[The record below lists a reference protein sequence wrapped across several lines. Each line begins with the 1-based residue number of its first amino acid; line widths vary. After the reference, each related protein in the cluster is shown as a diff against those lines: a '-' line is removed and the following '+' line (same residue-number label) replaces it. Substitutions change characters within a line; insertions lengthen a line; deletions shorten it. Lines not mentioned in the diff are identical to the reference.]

1 MRLEWKIAVRY
12 LFSRKKQ
19 NAVNIVSAISIGG
32 VALATMAM
40 VCVLS
45 GFNGFRELV
54 GSLYTNFDPTL
65 MVRPAQGKLID
76 ASDKA
81 LAQIKADGS
90 VEAAS
95 EVLEDHALILFRG
108 RPVVIRLKGVDANF
122 ERTSE
127 IKSILFGEGDFTL
140 TRANLHYGVPG
151 YGLAAQ
157 MGGVDFGQ
165 LQICVPRRGE
175 RINLANPIEN
185 INADDLMASGSGF
198 QVHQNRYDND
208 LMLCDLA
215 FAQNLFEQ
223 PGKISQLEVR
233 LKPGA
238 NEQAAKQRFREA
250 SGGRLLV
257 LDRNEQHEET
267 YHVMAL
273 EKAFSF
279 FFLAFIVLVASFNI
293 IGCVS
298 MIIIEKR
305 SDAHTLSHLG
315 ADASQVVR
323 IFLYEG
329 RLIALCGSLLG
340 IALGVGLCLLQQ
352 HYGLLRLGD
361 GSANFIINAY
371 PVSISPLDLLLVF
384 VTVNLIGFVAVWYP
398 VRYLSRRFL

>member
-32 VALATMAM
+32 VALATLAM

-45 GFNGFRELV
+45 GFNGFRDLV
-54 GSLYTNFDPTL
+54 DTLFTNFDPEL
-65 MVRPAQGKLID
+65 MVRPAEGKFLD

-81 LAQIKADGS
+81 LAQIKADTH
-90 VEAAS
+90 VESAS
-95 EVLEDHALILFRG
+95 ESLEDNALILFRG
-108 RPVVIRLKGVDANF
+108 RPVVIRLKGVDENF
-122 ERTSE
+122 AHTSE
-127 IKSILFGEGDFTL
+127 IQSILFGEGDFTL

-157 MGGVDFGQ
+157 MGGIDFGQ

-175 RINLANPIEN
+175 RINLANPVEN
-185 INADDLMASGSGF
+185 INVDDLRASGLGF
-198 QVHQNRYDND
+198 QVRQNRYDND
-208 LMLCDLA
+208 MMLCDLG

-223 PGKISQLEVR
+223 DGKITQLEIR
-233 LKPGA
+233 LRPGTDV
-238 NEQAAKQRFREA
+238 QAAKRRFLKAGE
-250 SGGRLLV
+250 GKLLV
-257 LDRNEQHEET
+257 QDRYEQHEET
-267 YHVMAL
+267 YHIMAV

-279 FFLAFIVLVASFNI
+279 FFLAFIALVACFNI

-298 MIIIEKR
+298 MMIIEKR
-305 SDAHTLSHLG
+305 GDATTLSHLG
-315 ADASQVVR
+315 ADNSQIVR

-329 RLIALCGSLLG
+329 RLISLVGSLLG

-352 HYGLLRLGD
+352 RYGLLRLGD

-371 PVSISPLDLLLVF
+371 PVSLRWTDLLLVF
-384 VTVNLIGFVAVWYP
+384 ATVNLIGFVAVWYP